1 MYQNRSPRHLSLV
14 RTVAAILRA
23 VALSIAPLATGALGV
38 LSLAGCETESFF
50 DPSRTGY
57 FENTPTS
64 MPVLERI
71 DIIEAPEEP
80 LGVNGP
86 PEPQDLIAN
95 TLQYR
100 LSPGD
105 VLNID
110 IYELIAQS
118 RTEQMRRTVD
128 TAGYIRLPTINEV
141 KVNGLTLEELRLEIA
156 NKLSSFIRNPVIT
169 IEIEQGRS
177 FEFTIQGA
185 IQNPGVYAL
194 DKPNFRLSQ
203 ALALA
208 NGAEAVTERVLV
220 VRSMRTEQDV
230 EAAATQPASG
240 TEASGSGSAPSSGG
254 ASSTGGVTA
263 PTTPRQPIINNEST
277 PIDIEAL
284 INQLGPPSTPPAPPA
299 PPATPQTPSTP
310 PATAPDAPV
319 APSPTTPAP
328 ETPKASPGAVSGK
341 QNAPL
346 IDIDS
351 LEPVVVQDQP
361 VVDRAT
367 GTQRPPSSQLSNE
380 GDSFV
385 FDVNSQQWVRIK
397 GTKPTIATP
406 TVSLPGVRIEQGI
419 AATGSAAR
427 GAADAVK
434 KKKRDPREIFNTRII
449 EIECEKLLKGD
460 QSQNIIVRPG
470 DEIYVQFPPIGMVYI
485 DGEIQRPG
493 VFQLPTT
500 GRLTLS
506 RLVATAGGLT
516 AIAIPERVDLVR
528 SLPGGRQAA
537 IRVNLAAIRNMSEP
551 DIVLKRDDQ
560 IVIGTNFWAT
570 PLAVIRNGFRMT
582 YGFGFLLDRNWGND
596 VFGPPPQQETI
607 NF

>member
-1 MYQNRSPRHLSLV
+1 M
-14 RTVAAILRA
+14 RTVAATLKL
-23 VALSIAPLATGALGV
+23 VGLSIVGLGTLA
-38 LSLAGCETESFF
+38 LAACETESFF

-71 DIIEAPEEP
+71 DIIEAPDEP

-86 PEPQDLIAN
+86 PEPQDLVAN

-100 LSPGD
+100 ISPGD

-110 IYELIAQS
+110 VYELIAQS

-128 TAGYIRLPTINEV
+128 TAGFIRLPTINEV
-141 KVNGLTLEELRLEIA
+141 KAGGLTLEELRMEIA
-156 NKLSSFIRNPVIT
+156 SKLSSFIRNPVIT
-169 IEIEQGRS
+169 IDMEQGRS

-220 VRSMRTEQDV
+220 VRSLRTEQDV
-230 EAAATQPASG
+230 EEAATQESG
-240 TEASGSGSAPSSGG
+240 GGSPSSGAARPNTE
-254 ASSTGGVTA
+254 ASSTGTSA
-263 PTTPRQPIINNEST
+263 PRQPIIKQEST
-277 PIDIEAL
+277 PIDIESL
-284 INQLGPPSTPPAPPA
+284 INQLGPPSTPPAPPT
-299 PPATPQTPSTP
+299 TPEVSPS
-310 PATAPDAPV
+310 
-319 APSPTTPAP
+319 SPTPAP
-328 ETPKASPGAVSGK
+328 EAPAPEAPKASPGAVSGK
-341 QNAPL
+341 QSAPL

-351 LEPVVVQDQP
+351 LEPVAVKDQP
-361 VVDRAT
+361 VVDHST

-385 FDVNSQQWVRIK
+385 FDINSQQWVRIK
-397 GTKPTIATP
+397 GTKPVVAAP
-406 TVSLPGVRIEQGI
+406 TVSVPGVRIEQGI
-419 AATGSAAR
+419 AATGAAAR

-449 EIECEKLLKGD
+449 EIDCEKLLKGD

-470 DEIYVQFPPIGMVYI
+470 DEIYVQFPAIGMVYI

-516 AIAIPERVDLVR
+516 PIAIPERVDLVR
-528 SLPGGRQAA
+528 RLPGDRQAA

-570 PLAVIRNGFRMT
+570 PLAVFRNGFRMT

-596 VFGPPPQQETI
+596 VFGPPPTQETI